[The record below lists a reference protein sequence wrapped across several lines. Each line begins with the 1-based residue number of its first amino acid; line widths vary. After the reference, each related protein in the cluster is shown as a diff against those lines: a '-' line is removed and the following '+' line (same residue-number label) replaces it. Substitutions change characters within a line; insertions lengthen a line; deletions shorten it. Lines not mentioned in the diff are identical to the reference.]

1 MSPTASPEIE
11 MLLAEAM
18 ELRARARR
26 ARAVASEVRDDF
38 IRSLLEKAADD
49 FEKQA
54 ETLEGRARP
63 H

>member
-1 MSPTASPEIE
+1 

-18 ELRARARR
+18 ELRERARR